1 MNKSKHYI
9 ALFIGTWCIGW
20 SAIFVKM
27 TGLNGIV
34 SAYYRVLIALIV
46 LLPIWLLRQQFQKS
60 KRINLFNKQLL
71 FALLGGV
78 FFGLDL
84 TFWNTSIM
92 EGTASIA
99 TVLANF
105 APVWVAIGAWLFWK
119 HRPSK
124 IVWVGTV
131 VALIGIGS
139 ILDFNQLRRA
149 NISWADSLALIA
161 SFFYAIYLLTTQ
173 EVRKKLDTFSF
184 MTFATL
190 GSTFMLAIS
199 ATITGVSLAIPQS
212 DVWPALIGLGLV
224 THVIGWLAIN
234 YALGYIPSTIASV
247 SLLSQAVWT
256 AIFGYFFIGEELHFN
271 QLLGGIIVLIGIWM
285 VNYKKKN
292 KEN

>member
-27 TGLNGIV
+27 TGLPGII
-34 SAYYRVLIALIV
+34 SAYYRVFIALAI
-46 LLPIWLLRQQFQKS
+46 LLPVWIIRQLRYPE
-60 KRINLFNKQLL
+60 KRIPLFNKQILL
-71 FALLGGV
+71 AILGGI

-105 APVWVAIGAWLFWK
+105 APIWVALGAWLLW
-119 HRPSK
+119 RNRTSNR
-124 IVWVGTV
+124 VWLGTA
-131 VALIGIGS
+131 VAMTGIFC
-139 ILDFNQLRRA
+139 ILDFKQLQA
-149 NISWADSLALIA
+149 AKISWADTLALVA

-190 GSTFMLAIS
+190 GSTLMLAVS
-199 ATITGVSLAIPQS
+199 AYFADISLALPPTNT
-212 DVWPALIGLGLV
+212 WPALIGLGLI
-224 THVIGWLAIN
+224 THVIGWMAIN
-234 YALGYIPSTIASV
+234 YALGFIPSTIASV

-256 AIFGYFFIGEELHFN
+256 AIFGY
-271 QLLGGIIVLIGIWM
+271 IVLSEHLPIHQWIGGAIVLVGIWL
-285 VNYKKKN
+285 VNSKRTIR
-292 KEN
+292 